1 MNLLLSPS
9 FLTGVPTYLVIV
21 RIKPFKDRKGLA
33 HVWTTVNTQSF
44 PSFIHSSNKYIE
56 YALHFKWYS
65 GSQEDSGNRTED
77 PCHPV
82 REERQQTLW
91 HLVKVLYEQ
100 TKQKGVGE
108 DWRWRRGFSILN
120 GVENSICQM
129 PPIFK
134 HISISEMLKYF
145 KAHFTT
151 MKCSSKKSNESKC
164 PSIEQLKY
172 YKNTSFFEK
181 EKCFPLRNE

>member
-1 MNLLLSPS
+1 MREIQALISSPFISECCRANEPPPQPELVSSPEYLCTRLSQ
-9 FLTGVPTYLVIV
+9 
-21 RIKPFKDRKGLA
+21 GLSHSRTERA
-33 HVWTTVNTQSF
+33 QHSVWTTVNTQSF
-44 PSFIHSSNKYIE
+44 PSFIHSSNIE

-65 GSQEDSGNRTED
+65 RSQEDSGNRTED

-108 DWRWRRGFSILN
+108 DWSWRRGFSILN

-134 HISISEMLKYF
+134 HISISETLKYF

-151 MKCSSKKSNESKC
+151 MKRSSKK
-164 PSIEQLKY
+164 IQ
-172 YKNTSFFEK
+172 
-181 EKCFPLRNE
+181 